1 MSEYTPPIFP
11 RGTIF
16 NTNDFL
22 YTFDPLNYITNIGVG
37 SKVYKQT
44 VNGTAQLR
52 TLTSSYMTIA
62 QNANEIDLASNG
74 ILRIANGTNFA
85 PSYSFLTDT
94 DTGMHRPIANN
105 LHLVAGG
112 SDIIRCSDTLGVT
125 LPSGLP
131 CLNLGRYLSSQIG
144 TVSNPTFQYYDG
156 TLNDSGMF
164 FKATTWEPSISHKS
178 NLVAE
183 FGNNA
188 LTLYKTLSSGV
199 QPYSSYLRNTD
210 QGSLTGGAISTIL
223 YDTKEQEY
231 SSRITF
237 ASGIYTVLDAGVYH
251 IHADLQI
258 SAASNFD
265 ISSFFTINNNAT
277 DRVGY
282 IVTRAMTV
290 HLMSISNVIR
300 LSANDTVRVQVIP
313 SLTATLNT
321 TANGTRKL
329 RFSIVRLF

>member
-22 YTFDPLNYITNIGVG
+22 YTFDPLKYITNIGVG

-44 VNGTAQLR
+44 VNGIAQLR
-52 TLTSSYMTIA
+52 TVLSNAMIIT
-62 QNANEIDLASNG
+62 QNANEIDIASTG
-74 ILRIANGTNFA
+74 KFYGVPGTNAA
-85 PSYSFLTDT
+85 PTYSFQGDT
-94 DTGMHRPIANN
+94 DTGIHRPSANN
-105 LHLVAGG
+105 LHLVSGG
-112 SDIIRCSDTLGVT
+112 SDIIRCSDTLGVV
-125 LPSGLP
+125 LPSGLS
-131 CLNLGRYLSSQIG
+131 CLNSGRYLSSQIG
-144 TVSNPTFQYYDG
+144 SASNPTYQYYDG
-156 TLNDSGMF
+156 TLNDSGLF
-164 FKATTWEPSISHKS
+164 FKTSTWEPSISHKS

-183 FGNNA
+183 FGSNNF
-188 LTLYKTLSSGV
+188 TLYKTLSSGV

-210 QGSLTGGAISTIL
+210 QSLTGGASNTIL

-237 ASGIYTVLDAGVYH
+237 ASGVYTVLDAGVYH

-265 ISSFFTINNNAT
+265 ISSFFTINNSGT

-282 IVTRAMTV
+282 IVTRTMTV

-313 SLTATLNT
+313 AIASTLNT